1 MTDETTSSTPDQ
13 TSQGQTS
20 RGQTSRGKT
29 SSGQPHVA
37 LFVTCLVD
45 LFRPSVGFSAISLL
59 ERAGCRVSVPETQT
73 CCGQPAWN
81 SGDVATTTEMAKSVI
96 AAFEPYDYVVLPSGS
111 CAGMIS
117 RHYPEALRKDG
128 PWAARAGA
136 LASRT
141 YELTVFLVDV
151 MGMTQLGSVDCRARI
166 AYHDSCAGLRELGVK
181 DQPRR
186 LLKAVE
192 GADLVDLPGAE
203 ACCGFGGTFCVKYPG
218 ISGDMVTDKANA
230 ITGTGADLVL
240 AGDLGCLMNIAG
252 KLNRD
257 GSMVQVRHVAEVLAG
272 TCGDAPPIGKSGL
285 SDSGSGKGMR

>member
-1 MTDETTSSTPDQ
+1 MTDETTSSSP
-13 TSQGQTS
+13 GQTL
-20 RGQTSRGKT
+20 
-29 SSGQPHVA
+29 SGQPHVA

-45 LFRPSVGFSAISLL
+45 LFRPSVGFSTISLL
-59 ERAGCRVSVPETQT
+59 ERSGCRVSVPETQT

-117 RHYPEALRKDG
+117 RHYPEALRKDSR
-128 PWAARAGA
+128 WAARAAA
-136 LASRT
+136 LAART
-141 YELTVFLVDV
+141 YELTAFLVDV
-151 MGMTQLGSVDCRARI
+151 MGVTQLDGVDCRARI
-166 AYHDSCAGLRELGVK
+166 AYHDSCAGLRELGIK
-181 DQPRR
+181 TQPRR
-186 LLKAVE
+186 LLESVE
-192 GADLVDLPGAE
+192 GAELVNLPGAE

-230 ITGTGADLVL
+230 ITGTDADIVL

-272 TCGDAPPIGKSGL
+272 ACDDAPPIGKPGMSN
-285 SDSGSGKGMR
+285 SGSGERKR